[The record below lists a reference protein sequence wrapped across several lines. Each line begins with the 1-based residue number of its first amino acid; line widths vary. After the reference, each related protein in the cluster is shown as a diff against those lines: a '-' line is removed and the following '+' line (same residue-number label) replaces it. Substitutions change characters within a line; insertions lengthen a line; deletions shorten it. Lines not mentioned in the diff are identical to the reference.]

1 MINLSICS
9 HREWSN
15 SICDE
20 LSKTYKDKNIKIE
33 KFENN
38 DELLKSLDSN
48 KNFDAILFIGWNDIL
63 PKEIVDNN
71 LCICLHPSLLP
82 KYRGGSPIQHQMING
97 EKYSGVTIFKMDEG
111 IDTGPVF
118 FQEKF
123 LIEDLELNDVFIEI
137 INIGIK
143 GFSKLINV
151 LIDGEEILFEG
162 QNHNEA
168 STYKRRKP
176 EESEIDI
183 EDFDNFTSKQL
194 SNKINSL
201 QDPYPNAYIKC
212 KDGTRLYI
220 KSSWYEE

>member
-1 MINLSICS
+1 
-9 HREWSN
+9 
-15 SICDE
+15 
-20 LSKTYKDKNIKIE
+20 
-33 KFENN
+33 
-38 DELLKSLDSN
+38 
-48 KNFDAILFIGWNDIL
+48 
-63 PKEIVDNN
+63 
-71 LCICLHPSLLP
+71 
-82 KYRGGSPIQHQMING
+82 MING